1 MDEHLRQMRDK
12 MEYTKLNHDLKR
24 KQEKEFLA
32 HIKQLEELEKQ
43 RYSFWKKAINQD
55 FVYYNGKMQ
64 AENSDK
70 KNQLEE

>member
-1 MDEHLRQMRDK
+1 
-12 MEYTKLNHDLKR
+12 
-24 KQEKEFLA
+24 LA

-43 RYSFWKKAINQD
+43 RYSFGKKAINQD